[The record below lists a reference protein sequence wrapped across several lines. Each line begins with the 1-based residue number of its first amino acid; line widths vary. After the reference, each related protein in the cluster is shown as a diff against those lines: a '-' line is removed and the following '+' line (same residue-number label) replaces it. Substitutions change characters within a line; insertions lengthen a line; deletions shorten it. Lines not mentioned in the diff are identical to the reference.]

1 MTGPR
6 TGGALLV
13 DCLLA
18 QGVDTAFG
26 VPGESYLAVLDAL
39 HDVEDGWRYVPC
51 RQEGGAAY
59 MSEAWARFSGH
70 GPPEMFIFAMFYKGF
85 HYSKRIV
92 RTICFIRIFEGARP
106 QLHMQ

>member
-39 HDVEDGWRYVPC
+39 YDVEDRLRYVPC

-59 MSEAWARFSGH
+59 MSEAWARFTGRVGVCFVTR
-70 GPPEMFIFAMFYKGF
+70 GPCLLYTSDAADE
-85 HYSKRIV
+85 
-92 RTICFIRIFEGARP
+92 
-106 QLHMQ
+106 